1 MFRRR
6 KDDDDTTGTGPTELE
21 DTSPSA
27 AAKPFT
33 RPVTPPQPAMPSSGL
48 GTSPGV
54 PPIGRSVPTPPV
66 TRPLDPAGR
75 RPEAPAPRRGGENE
89 SKTLIVGHGICLTGE
104 ITACDK
110 LVVEGRVEA
119 TLTSRVIEISD
130 TGLFK
135 GSAEIDEAEVRG
147 RFEGDLIVR
156 KRLFI
161 GATGRVSGKVRYGQ
175 LEVEAGGQLSGDIRS
190 TSDEDDMS
198 RSMGGRMV
206 ADTADMRFE
215 SGGR

>member
-1 MFRRR
+1 M
-6 KDDDDTTGTGPTELE
+6 D
-21 DTSPSA
+21 
-27 AAKPFT
+27 
-33 RPVTPPQPAMPSSGL
+33 PV
-48 GTSPGV
+48 
-54 PPIGRSVPTPPV
+54 
-66 TRPLDPAGR
+66 R
-75 RPEAPAPRRGGENE
+75 RPGDTPASRRGGENE

-119 TLTSRVIEISD
+119 TLTSRVIELSD

-198 RSMGGRMV
+198 RSVGGRGM
-206 ADTADMRFE
+206 ADNSDMRFE

>member
-6 KDDDDTTGTGPTELE
+6 KDDDDPTGTAPTEVD

-33 RPVTPPQPAMPSSGL
+33 RPVTPTQPSVPSGL
-48 GTSPGV
+48 GAAPGV

-66 TRPLDPAGR
+66 TRPIEPAGR
-75 RPEAPAPRRGGENE
+75 RPSEAPMARRGGENE

-190 TSDEDDMS
+190 TSDDDDMS
-198 RSMGGRMV
+198 RSMGSRMV
-206 ADTADMRFE
+206 SDTADMRFE

>member
-6 KDDDDTTGTGPTELE
+6 KDDDDPTGTA
-21 DTSPSA
+21 PSETDDSSAVPGA

-33 RPVTPPQPAMPSSGL
+33 RPAAPAAMTPTPTVTPAMPGVARTMPATPL
-48 GTSPGV
+48 GRTVEP
-54 PPIGRSVPTPPV
+54 
-66 TRPLDPAGR
+66 
-75 RPEAPAPRRGGENE
+75 PRRAADAPVRRSGENE

-175 LEVEAGGQLSGDIRS
+175 LEVEAGGQLSGDVRS
-190 TSDEDDMS
+190 TAEDDDAMP
-198 RSMGGRMV
+198 RGR
-206 ADTADMRFE
+206 DTSDIRFE
-215 SGGR
+215 ASAGR

>member
-6 KDDDDTTGTGPTELE
+6 KDDDDPTGSAPTEVE
-21 DTSPSA
+21 ETSPSA

-33 RPVTPPQPAMPSSGL
+33 RPVTPTQPSTGLSGPGGAPPLSRAVPSA
-48 GTSPGV
+48 
-54 PPIGRSVPTPPV
+54 PV
-66 TRPLDPAGR
+66 TRPLDPTGR
-75 RPEAPAPRRGGENE
+75 RPSDPPVARRGGENE

-190 TSDEDDMS
+190 TSDDDDMS
-198 RSMGGRMV
+198 RSMGGRGMV
-206 ADTADMRFE
+206 SDTSDMRFE

>member
-6 KDDDDTTGTGPTELE
+6 KDEDDPTGTNPAEGEESVPT
-21 DTSPSA
+21 A

-33 RPVTPPQPAMPSSGL
+33 RPVTPTQPMATGAQMPAGI
-48 GTSPGV
+48 PGV
-54 PPIGRSVPTPPV
+54 GRSVPTPPV
-66 TRPLDPAGR
+66 TRPMDASGR
-75 RPEAPAPRRGGENE
+75 RPGEVPAARRGGENE

-198 RSMGGRMV
+198 RSGGGRGMS
-206 ADTADMRFE
+206 DSSDMRFE

>member
-1 MFRRR
+1 M
-6 KDDDDTTGTGPTELE
+6 TPTP
-21 DTSPSA
+21 TA
-27 AAKPFT
+27 
-33 RPVTPPQPAMPSSGL
+33 TPAVPGL
-48 GTSPGV
+48 GRTMPAA
-54 PPIGRSVPTPPV
+54 PLGRTPEP
-66 TRPLDPAGR
+66 GR
-75 RPEAPAPRRGGENE
+75 RAAEAPGARRPGENE

-175 LEVEAGGQLSGDIRS
+175 LEVEAGGQLSGEVRS
-190 TSDEDDMS
+190 TSEDDDAMP
-198 RSMGGRMV
+198 RGRGL
-206 ADTADMRFE
+206 AGDPSDMRFE
-215 SGGR
+215 SSAGR

>member
-6 KDDDDTTGTGPTELE
+6 KDEDDPTGTNPTEVEESL
-21 DTSPSA
+21 PSA
-27 AAKPFT
+27 AAKPFS
-33 RPVTPPQPAMPSSGL
+33 RPVTPTQTPATGAGIPMGAPVS
-48 GTSPGV
+48 
-54 PPIGRSVPTPPV
+54 RSVPTPPV
-66 TRPLDPAGR
+66 TRPLDATGR
-75 RPEAPAPRRGGENE
+75 RPGDVPLARRGGENE

-190 TSDEDDMS
+190 TSDDDDMS
-198 RSMGGRMV
+198 RSIGGR
-206 ADTADMRFE
+206 DSSDMRFE